1 MVPWHIGIHRHEHG
15 KDQRV
20 RLNSELAVAEPPRP
34 DADDYTAVVCYER
47 IVDGVRKLAAQGH
60 VKLVETLAHQI
71 AALCLAD
78 PRVEVAIVRVEKLD
92 VFADPASVGIA
103 ITRTR
108 AAITPAAAERALRPV
123 SGACSPPPL
132 PTR

>member
-20 RLNSELAVAEPPRP
+20 RLNIELAVAEPPRP

-71 AALCLAD
+71 AALCLDD
-78 PRVEVAIVRVEKLD
+78 PRDEVPNVRVEPLD
-92 VFADPASVGIA
+92 AFADTSSE
-103 ITRTR
+103 
-108 AAITPAAAERALRPV
+108 ERRKGKECV
-123 SGACSPPPL
+123 S
-132 PTR
+132 T